1 MVFFWGVLSG
11 GIAGYDCSEMENELE
26 IEIEIE
32 IVGGLVM
39 VMVMVMAMVMV
50 MMPLGIEL
58 VVMRRVVVLE
68 MRRS

>member
-39 VMVMVMAMVMV
+39 VMVMAMVMV